1 MPLLVR
7 KSNKDGNF
15 KRHNFPHNSDKKV
28 ISWISIHKQFPKW
41 LKYRGI
47 SSGLACY
54 CSWGD
59 AAALTEA
66 SHTYPK
72 QFSQLPHCLWD
83 SNISK
88 EPSGVHRIPSH
99 CEQLQQ
105 GSQHGRNVPE
115 PPKRLC
121 SLTAGAHTSP
131 HTLLETTA
139 KQPTQTQLNTERSK
153 KLHSKSNRALS
164 LREGKW
170 PFSVKYLN
178 VS

>member
-115 PPKRLC
+115 PPKK
-121 SLTAGAHTSP
+121 A
-131 HTLLETTA
+131 LLPYCRGSHLPSHPLGNNSKATNTNTA
-139 KQPTQTQLNTERSK
+139 KHWKIQKTPQQKQQSSFIKGR
-153 KLHSKSNRALS
+153 
-164 LREGKW
+164 
-170 PFSVKYLN
+170 
-178 VS
+178 